1 MSKTFRRWHVDDVWL
16 LPASIHDFV
25 PAGHVAHLVRDV
37 VRSEVDLSAIVSACE
52 QEARGASPY
61 HPGMMVALVL
71 YAYSQGVY
79 SSRRIARGCEERLD
93 FAAVTGLQCRFPH
106 ISDFRKRHLEAPKG
120 LFIQVLRLCREAGLA
135 KLGDVALDGTKIKA
149 NASKHKAMSYGR
161 MVEVAPKLA
170 AEVEDWMKKAGQTDA
185 AEDRAHS
192 GQRRGDEMPEGVANK
207 RKRRAKICEAKAALE
222 AEAPAAEN
230 NGPAGG
236 GDAGGPAGEAT
247 PPAKPADQACPW
259 PEQGVQRNFTDAE
272 SRIMKTKDGFIQGD
286 NAQAAVDA
294 SSQVIVAQDLSHNGS
309 DKQQMGPMLAAIE
322 AANRSNPE
330 QLSADA
336 RYCSED
342 SLGKLSERA
351 IDGYVATGRQ
361 KHAAA
366 EAAGNNRA
374 KPGALVQAMRD
385 KLRQVAL
392 KDPTGGANRRSSRSS
407 AKSSRRA
414 ASASSCCAAL
424 PRRVPSGR
432 CSAPCIIC

>member
-1 MSKTFRRWHVDDVWL
+1 
-16 LPASIHDFV
+16 
-25 PAGHVAHLVRDV
+25 
-37 VRSEVDLSAIVSACE
+37 
-52 QEARGASPY
+52 
-61 HPGMMVALVL
+61 
-71 YAYSQGVY
+71 
-79 SSRRIARGCEERLD
+79 
-93 FAAVTGLQCRFPH
+93 
-106 ISDFRKRHLEAPKG
+106 
-120 LFIQVLRLCREAGLA
+120 
-135 KLGDVALDGTKIKA
+135 
-149 NASKHKAMSYGR
+149 

-385 KLRQVAL
+385 KLRQGGFEGPDRRRKQTVEPVFGQIKQARGFRQFLLRGFAKARAEWSLLCPVHNLLKLVAE
-392 KDPTGGANRRSSRSS
+392 RRRLQLSTV
-407 AKSSRRA
+407 A
-414 ASASSCCAAL
+414 A
-424 PRRVPSGR
+424 G
-432 CSAPCIIC
+432 